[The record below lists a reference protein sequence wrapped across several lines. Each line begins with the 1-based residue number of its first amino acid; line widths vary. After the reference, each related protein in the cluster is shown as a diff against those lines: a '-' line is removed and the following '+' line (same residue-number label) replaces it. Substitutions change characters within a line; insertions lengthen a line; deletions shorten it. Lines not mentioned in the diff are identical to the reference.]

1 MIEDTQIYYE
11 EGLWD
16 GFFLMEELYKMPVKD
31 KLEIFGTSV
40 FDNILERYLVDE
52 IIKIMKD
59 YMNSKPMA
67 DVGDIIEDE
76 EGNMCLVTAID
87 DIVQCYYGV
96 DEEGVPQVWNY
107 NEPIIIL
114 DHSSDAIVTLYGAFE
129 AAGAYGT
136 DE

>member
-1 MIEDTQIYYE
+1 MIEDMQIYYE

-16 GFFLMEELYKMPVKD
+16 GFFLMQELYKMPAKD

-40 FDNILERYLVDE
+40 FDNILEKYLVDE
-52 IIKIMKD
+52 IISIMKD
-59 YMNSKPMA
+59 YMNRKPVA

-87 DIVQCYYGV
+87 DITQSYYGI
-96 DEEGVPQVWNY
+96 DEEGVPQVWDY
-107 NEPIIIL
+107 NEPIIL
-114 DHSSDAIVTLYGAFE
+114 SYHSDDAIVTIYGAFE
-129 AAGAYGT
+129 AVGAYGT